1 MVTLVVAD
9 VAVTTVVVAN
19 ITTNMGMDVAA
30 DTTMSMARGAVAI
43 TITNMVRG
51 VVEVTI
57 NTRGCTDAAL
67 ARGGFFCPKE
77 AAWVS
82 ALADSVRL
90 WTHYRSSLSKS

>member
-1 MVTLVVAD
+1 MVAD

-43 TITNMVRG
+43 TITNMV

-57 NTRGCTDAAL
+57 NTRDCTDAAL